1 MVIFIC
7 ICFVTLVVEKR
18 FTVLYNFNMYC
29 LSVNHKTADISVRQL
44 FSFTSSQ
51 MKRFIISALSEKDVD
66 GCVLLCT
73 CNRTEIYFCGTDNS
87 SATIKRILCEQKS
100 VSLSEIE
107 EFSELYSCENALLH
121 LFNVACGFESA
132 VIGEDEILG
141 QLKKSFYFAK
151 DMSATNTYLNIAF
164 RDAFTCAKDIKTNT
178 DISKTPV
185 SIATLTANLAS
196 SFKQGEYTVLIIGI
210 TGEMG
215 SLIAKNLSDKSSVR
229 VIGTVR
235 RNGRP
240 KDFLPGV
247 EYIDYCRRYEYIDCA
262 DVIISATLSPHHTL
276 EGDKTAQSIRNKKK
290 RLFIDLSIPPDIDE
304 KIISQDNRLCNID
317 YFKELSLRNNSIK
330 QDIVNKC
337 EKIIKKY
344 VNETQKSIYI
354 SENIDK
360 ISSSA
365 EKIGLSL
372 AAVLGKREEMS
383 FDEFV
388 SYINRLKE

>member
-1 MVIFIC
+1 M
-7 ICFVTLVVEKR
+7 
-18 FTVLYNFNMYC
+18 
-29 LSVNHKTADISVRQL
+29 
-44 FSFTSSQ
+44 
-51 MKRFIISALSEKDVD
+51 
-66 GCVLLCT
+66 
-73 CNRTEIYFCGTDNS
+73 
-87 SATIKRILCEQKS
+87 
-100 VSLSEIE
+100 
-107 EFSELYSCENALLH
+107 
-121 LFNVACGFESA
+121 
-132 VIGEDEILG
+132 
-141 QLKKSFYFAK
+141 
-151 DMSATNTYLNIAF
+151 
-164 RDAFTCAKDIKTNT
+164 
-178 DISKTPV
+178 
-185 SIATLTANLAS
+185 TANLAS

-235 RNGRP
+235 RNGSS

-276 EGDKTAQSIRNKKK
+276 EGDKTPQSIRNKKK
-290 RLFIDLSIPPDIDE
+290 RLFIALSIPPDIDE

-330 QDIVNKC
+330 QGIVNKC
-337 EKIIKKY
+337 EKTIKKY